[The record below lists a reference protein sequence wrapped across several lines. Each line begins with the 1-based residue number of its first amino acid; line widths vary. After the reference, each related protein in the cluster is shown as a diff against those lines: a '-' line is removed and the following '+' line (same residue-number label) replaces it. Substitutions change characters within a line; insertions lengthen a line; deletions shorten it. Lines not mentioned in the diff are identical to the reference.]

1 MLFHFVLHHFCIVN
15 IDIKFKTQKMNSINY
30 SNTTIWTMAVNIAF
44 MFGTL
49 WLLKKGNASS
59 TLKTIFSVFSAIW
72 LVFIYLVIN
81 NKLIIPVD
89 ISGAVFYA
97 ITLLSASA
105 VLLFFYKSPLKSVF
119 DKINQE
125 DIQWVQGIRVFVA
138 SGFLMEGVVGVIP
151 GWFSIMDGYLHVTSG
166 FFALIAA
173 IAVLKNSPI
182 KNTLLW
188 LANLIGLID
197 IVIIVTSI
205 NFVVWENLGPF
216 HNMQTVVFYTGV
228 LLLWFHLISILKLLK
243 K

>member
-1 MLFHFVLHHFCIVN
+1 MKL
-15 IDIKFKTQKMNSINY
+15 KTQKMNSIYY
-30 SNTTIWTMAVNIAF
+30 SNTTLWTMSVNMAF
-44 MFGTL
+44 MFGAL

-59 TLKTIFSVFSAIW
+59 TLKTIFTIFSIIW
-72 LVFIYLVIN
+72 IAFIYTVIN
-81 NKLIIPVD
+81 NKLIISPD
-89 ISGAVFYA
+89 ISGGIFYA
-97 ITLLSASA
+97 ITLISASA
-105 VLLFFYKSPLKSVF
+105 VLLLFFKSPLKKVF
-119 DKINQE
+119 DNIKQE

-138 SGFLMEGVVGVIP
+138 AGFLMEGAVGVIP
-151 GWFSIMDGYLHVTSG
+151 AWFSVMDGYLHVTSG

-205 NFVVWENLGPF
+205 NFVVWKEIGPF

>member
-1 MLFHFVLHHFCIVN
+1 MS
-15 IDIKFKTQKMNSINY
+15 SIYY
-30 SNTTIWTMAVNIAF
+30 SNTTLWTMAVNIAF
-44 MFGTL
+44 MLGAL
-49 WLLKKGNASS
+49 WLFKKGNASS
-59 TLKTIFSVFSAIW
+59 TLKTIFTVFSVIW
-72 LVFIYLVIN
+72 IAFIYSVIN
-81 NKLIIPVD
+81 NKLIISPN
-89 ISGAVFYA
+89 ISGAIFYA
-97 ITLLSASA
+97 ITLVSASV
-105 VLLFFYKSPLKSVF
+105 VLLFFFKSPLKIVF
-119 DKINQE
+119 DSIKQE
-125 DIQWVQGIRVFVA
+125 DIQWVQGLRVFVA
-138 SGFLMEGVVGVIP
+138 AGFLMEGAVGVIP
-151 GWFSIMDGYLHVTSG
+151 AWFSIMDGYLHVTSG

-205 NFVVWENLGPF
+205 NFVVWKEIGPF

>member
-1 MLFHFVLHHFCIVN
+1 
-15 IDIKFKTQKMNSINY
+15 MNSIYY
-30 SNTTIWTMAVNIAF
+30 SNTTLWTMVVNIAF
-44 MFGTL
+44 MFGAL

-59 TLKTIFSVFSAIW
+59 TLKTIFTVFSVIW
-72 LVFIYLVIN
+72 IAFIYSVIN
-81 NKLIIPVD
+81 NKLIISPN
-89 ISGAVFYA
+89 ISGAIFYA
-97 ITLLSASA
+97 ITLVSASA
-105 VLLFFYKSPLKSVF
+105 VLLFFFKSPLKIVF
-119 DKINQE
+119 DSIKQE
-125 DIQWVQGIRVFVA
+125 DIQWVQGMRVFVA
-138 SGFLMEGVVGVIP
+138 AGFLMEGAVGVIP
-151 GWFSIMDGYLHVTSG
+151 AWFSVMDGYLHVTSG

-205 NFVVWENLGPF
+205 NFVVWKEIGPF

>member
-1 MLFHFVLHHFCIVN
+1 
-15 IDIKFKTQKMNSINY
+15 MNSIYY
-30 SNTTIWTMAVNIAF
+30 SNTTLWTMSVNMAF
-44 MFGTL
+44 MFGAL

-59 TLKTIFSVFSAIW
+59 TLKTIFTIFSIIW
-72 LVFIYLVIN
+72 IAFIYTVIN
-81 NKLIIPVD
+81 NKLIISPD
-89 ISGAVFYA
+89 ISGGIFYA
-97 ITLLSASA
+97 ITLISASA
-105 VLLFFYKSPLKSVF
+105 VLLLFFKSPLKKVF
-119 DKINQE
+119 DNIKQE

-138 SGFLMEGVVGVIP
+138 AGFLMEGAVGVIP
-151 GWFSIMDGYLHVTSG
+151 AWFSVMDGYLHVTSG

-205 NFVVWENLGPF
+205 NFVVWKEIGPF